1 MFSDHLSRQLRFVIP
16 GACITLWLRTPSLI
30 ERIWAE
36 AAPFARFVSVFV
48 ALSVT
53 LIIFL
58 LPLQVTGRRVST
70 VGLANDRVVFV
81 YPFDSCDQGNS
92 TRCASLIIKFQS
104 RYICAE
110 SPAVLRVFFWL
121 VSIVE
126 RIRGVVVCYSCAL
139 TLVLVFG
146 RQPLQHVLDVLGFDQ
161 QLCLCWLRV
170 FLSRC

>member
-1 MFSDHLSRQLRFVIP
+1 MFSDHLSRQLRFVVP

-110 SPAVLRVFFWL
+110 SPAVLRVFFW
-121 VSIVE
+121 VSID
-126 RIRGVVVCYSCAL
+126 RGENPGSCRLLFLCVDFDSCSWAAL
-139 TLVLVFG
+139 AAS
-146 RQPLQHVLDVLGFDQ
+146 LGCAR
-161 QLCLCWLRV
+161 L
-170 FLSRC
+170 